1 MKRCNFA
8 SRIIS
13 MKRQQYLVAGTGV
26 LLLLALYFFGQT
38 VPPHPQ
44 ADATA
49 GGAPGTPL
57 VKSIGLQE
65 ILQASQA
72 RLTPAQLSYVN
83 RLQHSVVR
91 GDVQAQQL
99 NADRQLAAFWRD
111 SVQDGYLL
119 YAYYTG
125 EAAKLE
131 NSEKSLTFAAQLF
144 LQSLRGQD
152 NPALKGWMAT
162 DAKQLFEKALELN
175 PNNDSSKVG
184 LGASYIFGSSA
195 GSPMEVM
202 QGIQRILEVARRDS
216 TNMYAQL
223 MLGWGG
229 LESGQFDK
237 AIERL
242 TTVVRHQPANIEA
255 TLLLAEVH
263 QQKGNKSDAIRWYEA
278 AKKLLGNQDPE
289 MVKEIDQRIRTLRG

>member
-1 MKRCNFA
+1 
-8 SRIIS
+8 

-26 LLLLALYFFGQT
+26 LVLLLLYFFGQT
-38 VPPHPQ
+38 VPPHQKPN
-44 ADATA
+44 AVMA
-49 GGAPGTPL
+49 GAAGAPLG
-57 VKSIGLQE
+57 KSIGLQE

-72 RLTPAQLSYVN
+72 RLTPAQQSYVN
-83 RLQHSVVR
+83 RLQQSVVR

-99 NADRQLAAFWRD
+99 KVDQQLAGFWKD
-111 SVQDGYLL
+111 SVSDGYIL

-131 NSEKSLTFAAQLF
+131 KSEKKLTFAAQLF

-152 NPALKGWMAT
+152 APALNGWMAT
-162 DAKQLFEKALELN
+162 NAKELFEKALELN

-184 LGASYIFGSSA
+184 LGASYIFGSQA
-195 GSPMEVM
+195 GNPMEVM
-202 QGIQRILEVARRDS
+202 QGIQRILEVAHRDS

-229 LESGQFDK
+229 LESGQYDK

-255 TLLLAEVH
+255 ILLLAEVY
-263 QQKGNKSDAIRWYEA
+263 QQKGDKADAINWYEA
-278 AKKLLGNQDPE
+278 AKKQLGEQNPE
-289 MVKEIDQRIRTLRG
+289 MSKEIDQRIQSLR

>member
-1 MKRCNFA
+1 M
-8 SRIIS
+8 I
-13 MKRQQYLVAGTGV
+13 RQQYLVAGSGV
-26 LLLLALYFFGQT
+26 LVLLALYFFGQT
-38 VPPHPQ
+38 VPPHPKPN
-44 ADATA
+44 AAMA
-49 GGAPGTPL
+49 GVAGVPT

-91 GDVQAQQL
+91 GDVQVQQL
-99 NADRQLAAFWRD
+99 NAYRQLAGFWKD
-111 SVQDGYLL
+111 SVTDGYLL

-131 NSEKSLTFAAQLF
+131 KSEKKLTFAAQLF

-152 NPALKGWMAT
+152 NPALNGWMAT
-162 DAKQLFEKALELN
+162 DAKELFEKALELN
-175 PNNDSSKVG
+175 PENDSSKVG
-184 LGASYIFGSSA
+184 LGASYIFGSQA
-195 GSPMEVM
+195 GNPMEVM

-255 TLLLAEVH
+255 TLLLAEVY
-263 QQKGNKSDAIRWYEA
+263 QQKGDKADATKWYGA
-278 AKKLLGNQDPE
+278 AKKMINNPE
-289 MVKEIDQRIRTLRG
+289 MIQAIDQRIKTLQ

>member
-1 MKRCNFA
+1 M
-8 SRIIS
+8 I
-13 MKRQQYLVAGTGV
+13 RQQYLVAGSGV
-26 LLLLALYFFGQT
+26 LVLLALYFFGQT
-38 VPPHPQ
+38 VPPHPKPNP
-44 ADATA
+44 AMPGVA
-49 GGAPGTPL
+49 GAPT

-65 ILQASQA
+65 ILQAAQA

-91 GDVQAQQL
+91 GDVEAQQL
-99 NADRQLAAFWRD
+99 SAYRQLADFWKD
-111 SVQDGYLL
+111 SVSDGSLL

-131 NSEKSLTFAAQLF
+131 KSEKKLTFAAQLF

-152 NPALKGWMAT
+152 NPALNGWMAT
-162 DAKQLFEKALELN
+162 DAKELFEKALELN
-175 PNNDSSKVG
+175 PENDSSKVG
-184 LGASYIFGSSA
+184 LGASYIFGSQA
-195 GSPMEVM
+195 GNPMEVM

-242 TTVVRHQPANIEA
+242 TTVVQHQPANIEA
-255 TLLLAEVH
+255 ILLLAEVH
-263 QQKGNKSDAIRWYEA
+263 QQKGEKADAVKWYEA
-278 AKKLLGNQDPE
+278 AKKVLGNQDPE
-289 MVKEIDQRIRTLRG
+289 MVREIDKRIKSLQ

>member
-1 MKRCNFA
+1 
-8 SRIIS
+8 
-13 MKRQQYLVAGTGV
+13 MKRQQFLVAGTGV
-26 LLLLALYFFGQT
+26 LLLLTLYFFGQT
-38 VPPHPQ
+38 VPPHSKT
-44 ADATA
+44 DAAT
-49 GGAPGTPL
+49 GGAPGSSL

-65 ILQASQA
+65 ILQAYQA
-72 RLTPAQLSYVN
+72 RLTPAQLSHVN

-91 GDVQAQQL
+91 GDVKDQQL
-99 NADRQLAAFWRD
+99 KADLELAAFWKD
-111 SVQDGYLL
+111 SVADGFLL

-144 LQSLRGQD
+144 LQGLRGNEDQ
-152 NPALKGWMAT
+152 ALKSWMAT
-162 DAKQLFEKALELN
+162 DAKQLFEKALELD

-216 TNMYAQL
+216 TNMYAQM

-229 LESGQFDK
+229 LLSGQFDK

-255 TLLLAEVH
+255 TLLLAEVY
-263 QQKGNKSDAIRWYEA
+263 QQKGNKTDAIRWYEA
-278 AKKLLGNQDPE
+278 AKKLLGAGDGE
-289 MVKEIDQRIRTLRG
+289 MMKEIDARIKSLQ